1 VIQIIFN
8 SEWIEQYFLR
18 LRRIKMTND
27 LVKRLRADE
36 LPEDSQNKR
45 EARMELGKIL
55 DEAADRIEKLEAA
68 LRRLLLM
75 TSFSM
80 MPALH

>member
-1 VIQIIFN
+1 
-8 SEWIEQYFLR
+8 
-18 LRRIKMTND
+18 MTND